1 MEINGTV
8 YIHNNIRHQYHEILQ
23 YFNININTYL
33 NSNTEQ
39 PFQTILKPKY
49 FLSTLQH
56 QYQYQY
62 LNLGSCN
69 ININNDLGKP
79 SFAMSISI
87 IKGVKLQYQQLLNI
101 NIICNISTSISSSSS
116 VMVLAHSPALEY
128 AKSFTTVWSGCEF
141 IPI

>member
-49 FLSTLQH
+49 FLSTFQH

-69 ININNDLGKP
+69 ININNDIGKL

-87 IKGVKLQYQQLLNI
+87 IKGVKLQYQQQLNI
-101 NIICNISTSISSSSS
+101 NIICNISTSISSSSW

>member
-23 YFNININTYL
+23 YFNININTSYL
-33 NSNTEQ
+33 NSSTEQ
-39 PFQTILKPKY
+39 PFQTILKPTY

-62 LNLGSCN
+62 LKLGSCN
-69 ININNDLGKP
+69 ININKDIGKP
-79 SFAMSISI
+79 SFAISI
-87 IKGVKLQYQQLLNI
+87 IKGVKLQYQQQLNI